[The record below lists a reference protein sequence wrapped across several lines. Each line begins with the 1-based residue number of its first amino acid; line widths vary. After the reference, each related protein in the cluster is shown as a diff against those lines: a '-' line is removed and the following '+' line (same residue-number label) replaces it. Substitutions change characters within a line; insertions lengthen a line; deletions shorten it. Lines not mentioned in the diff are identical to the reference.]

1 MESNSKNEKKPETI
15 LEQKENEIK
24 KEEENRNYIKAE
36 ILIKNTNVKEK
47 IRIINSFEHYKSE
60 KKFKDTKDDCK
71 FENEKEIKEN
81 CEIKINDKIIPF
93 NYFHKF
99 KKKGKYIIEY
109 IFKKD
114 ITNMSYMFCE
124 CELLINIDFSHFNTK
139 NVTNMGALFFKC
151 SSLTD
156 INLTNVNTEN
166 VSDMTCTFS
175 YCSSLKEIN
184 LLNLNTQN
192 VINMTCM
199 FSYCSTLKD
208 INLSN
213 FNTKNVTN
221 MS

>member
-1 MESNSKNEKKPETI
+1 MESDSNKEKKPETI
-15 LEQKENEIK
+15 PDQKENEIK
-24 KEEENRNYIKAE
+24 KDEANINYIKAE
-36 ILIKNTNVKEK
+36 IQIKNTDVKEK
-47 IRIINSFEHYKSE
+47 IRIINSFEHYKSI

-99 KKKGKYIIEY
+99 KKKGKYTIEY

-124 CELLINIDFSHFNTK
+124 CELLQNIDFSHFNTK

-151 SSLTD
+151 TSLTN

-166 VSDMTCTFS
+166 VSDMTCHIFLLQF
-175 YCSSLKEIN
+175 LKRN
-184 LLNLNTQN
+184 N
-192 VINMTCM
+192 
-199 FSYCSTLKD
+199 
-208 INLSN
+208 
-213 FNTKNVTN
+213 
-221 MS
+221 